1 MLPKYFKNLHLM
13 ISVITGTPRIVSIDT
28 ENSQL
33 SDKIQLSDKY
43 IDIPKEEWEGS
54 LIHYF
59 DSFQEG
65 KRQLL
70 VIDNWSFFLGGNATS
85 REHLIRMLEDAIE
98 EVKTLK

>member
-13 ISVITGTPRIVSIDT
+13 ISAITGTPRIVSINPEKT
-28 ENSQL
+28 
-33 SDKIQLSDKY
+33 QLSDKY